1 MATTQIHFVISESIL
16 QSLNQNKEEFTQQTR
31 LFTALELFKNHKLTF
46 GQAVELA
53 GVDDKRFLVELDKH
67 KIDLIDYDSSELEK
81 ELESFQT

>member
-1 MATTQIHFVISESIL
+1 MATTQIHFDISESIL

-31 LFTALELFKNHKLTF
+31 LFTTLELFKNHKLTF
-46 GQAVELA
+46 EQAAELA
-53 GVDDKRFLVELDKH
+53 GMDKKRFLVELDKH